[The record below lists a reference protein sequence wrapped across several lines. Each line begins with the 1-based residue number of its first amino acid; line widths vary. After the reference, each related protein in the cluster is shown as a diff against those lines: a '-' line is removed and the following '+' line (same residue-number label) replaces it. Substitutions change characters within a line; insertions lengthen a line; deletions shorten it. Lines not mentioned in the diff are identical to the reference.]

1 MLELALWEANNLD
14 DTECD
19 VIELEG
25 VRTTRE
31 DKERKHGLMDV
42 TSDVSLLVLIL
53 L

>member
-31 DKERKHGLMDV
+31 DKKESTD
-42 TSDVSLLVLIL
+42 
-53 L
+53 